1 MLAKLEYFQTPLPE
15 QSNRRWKSH
24 QDIEATKGRTT
35 GSTTEINPSVVV
47 KAKTIVKFA
56 GDVKILVI
64 QLSLLLETRKY
75 ILDMLMRTTA

>member
-1 MLAKLEYFQTPLPE
+1 MPE

-56 GDVKILVI
+56 EDVKNPCNSTSPSSRSSASSGRV
-64 QLSLLLETRKY
+64 TN
-75 ILDMLMRTTA
+75 